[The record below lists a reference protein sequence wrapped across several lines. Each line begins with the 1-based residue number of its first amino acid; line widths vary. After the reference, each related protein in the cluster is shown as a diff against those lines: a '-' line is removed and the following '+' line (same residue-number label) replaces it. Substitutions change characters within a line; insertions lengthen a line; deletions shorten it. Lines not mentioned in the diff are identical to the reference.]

1 MENEISMD
9 LKTEGND
16 LKINI
21 NHYRRLVRKYLELH
35 RYNTALFWA
44 DKVHNLSKGNQNDIY
59 WLAQTLY
66 LSKQYHRAAH
76 LIKSKNLHLTNIQCC
91 YLAASS
97 LREAKEFS
105 EAMDMLWE
113 GYSDILDTSKL
124 AGSMHFERGR
134 VYESL
139 DNRDLATD
147 CYKQALLMDV
157 HCYEAFEALIQHQM
171 LSANDEIELLVSLP
185 YNKHCPS
192 ETDANFVRLLYET
205 KLNKYR
211 SINKIEEYH
220 PLLLKLEG
228 NLDLMVAEAERH
240 YYNCNYT
247 MCWKITQEVMAK
259 DPYHVACLPIYISCL
274 VELKN
279 SNDLFLLAHK
289 LVDIY
294 PESAVSWFAVG
305 CYYHIIGN
313 KSDHARR
320 FLSKA
325 TSLDKL
331 FGPAWLAYGHSF
343 ASENEHDQAMA
354 AYFKASQI
362 MKGCHLPLLYIGL
375 ENGLTN
381 NSVLA
386 EKFFLQAQAIAP
398 YDPFVTHEMGVIAFQ
413 SGQYQLAKKHFE
425 IALERLRDNQKAMIQ
440 SKWEPL
446 LNNLGHVYRKLQMY
460 EKAIECHMQAM
471 ALCPNSASTYAAIG
485 YCQVLMGQCKKAAEL
500 FHKALALKRD
510 DTFSTNMLNY
520 VLELLVDEYQEPV
533 KPDNEFMHVKPFFGR
548 DIFYCD
554 ANVSKPKSPVL
565 PALIP
570 LDEVSCEDAF
580 KTPSCGSRNTNEQ
593 TKLSFEVEMSDSCS
607 MTLDGSSLK
616 I

>member
-1 MENEISMD
+1 MDNEMSLD
-9 LKTEGND
+9 VKNGGND
-16 LKINI
+16 LKINL
-21 NHYRRLVRKYLELH
+21 NYYRGLIKKYIELH

-44 DKVHNLSKGNQNDIY
+44 DKVQNLSKGQQNDVF
-59 WLAQTLY
+59 WLAQALY

-76 LIKSKNLHLTNIQCC
+76 LIKSKNLHLTNVQCC

-97 LREAKEFS
+97 LREAKEFT
-105 EAMDMLWE
+105 EAMEMLWE
-113 GYSDILDTSKL
+113 ICSDSVDNVKSLLNSFSNNSNITEWPSDIVTNETNYLYGNCL

-147 CYKQALLMDV
+147 CYKQALMADV
-157 HCYEAFEALIQHQM
+157 HCFEAFDALIQHQM
-171 LSANDEIELLVSLP
+171 LTGSEEFDLINSLP
-185 YNKHCPS
+185 FSKHCPS
-192 ETDANFVRLLYET
+192 EVDSEFVRLLYEN

-211 SINKIEEYH
+211 SINKIEDLH

-228 NLDLMVAEAERH
+228 NLDLMVSEAEQH
-240 YYNCNYT
+240 YYNCNFT
-247 MCWKITQEVMAK
+247 TCWKITQEVMAK
-259 DPYHVACLPIYISCL
+259 DPYHMTCLPIYISCL

-294 PESAVSWFAVG
+294 PENAVSWFAVG
-305 CYYHIIGN
+305 CYYHVIGN

-320 FLSKA
+320 FLGKA

-343 ASENEHDQAMA
+343 AAENEHDQAMA

-398 YDPFVTHEMGVIAFQ
+398 HDPFVSHEMGVIAFQ
-413 SGQYQLAKKHFE
+413 SGHYQVAKKHFE
-425 IALERLRDNQKAMIQ
+425 ITYERVKHNEKTMIQ

-446 LNNLGHVYRKLQMY
+446 LNNLGHVYRKLQQY
-460 EKAIECHMQAM
+460 EKAIEYHMQAM
-471 ALCPNSASTYAAIG
+471 ILSPNNASTYSAIG

-510 DTFSTNMLNY
+510 DTFSKEIFSNDVNGKKLKSNALPLMSM
-520 VLELLVDEYQEPV
+520 VDV
-533 KPDNEFMHVKPFFGR
+533 T
-548 DIFYCD
+548 CD
-554 ANVSKPKSPVL
+554 
-565 PALIP
+565 
-570 LDEVSCEDAF
+570 DTF
-580 KTPSCGSRNTNEQ
+580 KTPNASEDPNSSS
-593 TKLSFEVEMSDSCS
+593 KLSFEVEMADSNS
-607 MTLDGSSLK
+607 ISLDGIGDIRRES
-616 I
+616 